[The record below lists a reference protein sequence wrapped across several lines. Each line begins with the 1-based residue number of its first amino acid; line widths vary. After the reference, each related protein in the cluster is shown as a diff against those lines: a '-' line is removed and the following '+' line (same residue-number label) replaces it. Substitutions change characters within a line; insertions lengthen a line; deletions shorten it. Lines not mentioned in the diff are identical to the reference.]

1 METAILA
8 FLAILALAV
17 FLMLYLILGTIQ
29 HAVTTFSQ
37 PQLFD
42 PRPQPVVDPRPH
54 AEATPA
60 PKRSRGRPKKVPA
73 LPGEPTTHGLT
84 PIAEADP
91 RQLKIDGAA

>member
-1 METAILA
+1 METVILA
-8 FLAILALAV
+8 SLAV
-17 FLMLYLILGTIQ
+17 LSLAVVLMLYLILGTIQ

-42 PRPQPVVDPRPH
+42 PRPMPVPDP
-54 AEATPA
+54 APA

-73 LPGEPTTHGLT
+73 LPGEPATHGLT
-84 PIAEADP
+84 PITEPDP